1 MIALKPVMALIFTM
15 IVWGVGPVFI
25 RTVALDLGPGNA
37 LVIRYVIVTLVY
49 LTGLFMLGSWR
60 IAARDWPRL
69 LIVSWIGM
77 LGYNLGST
85 FGFAHVPAGI
95 GGLIIGTQPLLIAL
109 LAALIAR
116 ERLTPATILGLI
128 VAFIGTG
135 LLFWNDL
142 AAAAEGSPLLR
153 GGFLIFMS
161 GVAWAV
167 YVVLAKPLIQTYGA
181 YPVSAISIG
190 LATLPMLLMASGE
203 TVDVVK
209 SMSWRDWG
217 NMFYLAVISTLIA
230 TITWN
235 FGASRLPSAAAAAFL
250 YLVPVIA
257 VIAGALMLDEKV
269 SLNTL
274 AGGALILLGVAIAQV
289 GPRLRMG
296 LLRD

>member
-1 MIALKPVMALIFTM
+1 MSGLKPVLALLFTM
-15 IVWGVGPVFI
+15 VVWGFGPVFI
-25 RTVALDLGPGNA
+25 RTVALDLGPDNA
-37 LVIRYVIVTLVY
+37 LVVRYVIVTIVY
-49 LTGLFMLGSWR
+49 LTGLAFLGGWR

-69 LIVSWIGM
+69 LVVSWIGM

-85 FGFAHVPAGI
+85 FGFEHVPAGI

-109 LAALIAR
+109 LAALIAG
-116 ERLTPATILGLI
+116 ERLTPATILGLV
-128 VAFIGTG
+128 VAFIGTAM
-135 LLFWNDL
+135 LFWNDL
-142 AAAAEGSPLLR
+142 AAAAEGSPLLW

-161 GVAWAV
+161 GAAWAV

-181 YPVSAISIG
+181 YPISAISIA
-190 LATLPMLLMASGE
+190 LATAPMMFMASGE
-203 TVDVVK
+203 TIDVVRA
-209 SMSWRDWG
+209 MSWRDWA
-217 NMFYLAVISTLIA
+217 NMFYLTVISTLIA

-235 FGASRLPSAAAAAFL
+235 YGASRLPSAPAAAFL

-257 VIAGALMLDEKV
+257 VIAGALILSEQV

>member
-1 MIALKPVMALIFTM
+1 MMPLRPVLALLFTM
-15 IVWGVGPVFI
+15 VVWGVGPVFI
-25 RTVALDLGPGNA
+25 RTVALDLGPDNA
-37 LVIRYVIVTLVY
+37 LVIRYVIVTIVY
-49 LTGLFMLGSWR
+49 LTGLAFLGGWR

-69 LIVSWIGM
+69 LVVSWVGM

-85 FGFAHVPAGI
+85 FGFEHVPAGI
-95 GGLIIGTQPLLIAL
+95 GGLVIGTQPLLIAL
-109 LAALIAR
+109 LAALIAH
-116 ERLTPATILGLI
+116 ERMTPATILGLI

-135 LLFWNDL
+135 MLFWNDL
-142 AAAAEGSPLLR
+142 ASAAEGSPLLW

-161 GVAWAV
+161 GLAWAV

-181 YPVSAISIG
+181 YPVSAISIA

-203 TVDVVK
+203 TVDVVERDDLGRLGQHVL
-209 SMSWRDWG
+209 SRGDLHLDRHHHLELWRQPPA
-217 NMFYLAVISTLIA
+217 LA
-230 TITWN
+230 
-235 FGASRLPSAAAAAFL
+235 PAAAFL

-257 VIAGALMLDEKV
+257 VIAGALMLDEPV